1 MSSDEINQDELAQDA
16 QNKEMLLEIFYKTKG
31 NIDDINAAIDKKLFG
46 TQKRSI
52 TIFEKYIKARLTL
65 NPKVLNLANQEIT
78 PIEAAYLSQ
87 YPGSKK

>member
-46 TQKRSI
+46 TI
-52 TIFEKYIKARLTL
+52 FTINFLRKIIL
-65 NPKVLNLANQEIT
+65 
-78 PIEAAYLSQ
+78 
-87 YPGSKK
+87 